1 MEKRLGR
8 GLGSL
13 LGEPQGGHD
22 LLELEVDRIHPNP
35 FQPRKVFDPATLE
48 ELAASIRTHG
58 VLQPLAV
65 RTHGGGYELI
75 AGERRWR
82 AARIAGLAR
91 VPAVVRREVSDHQ
104 MLEWALVENLQR
116 RDLDAIERA
125 QGFKALQDG
134 LGLTQ
139 EQIATAVG
147 LQRSTVTNHLRLLEL
162 APAVQDAVA
171 KELLS
176 MGHARA
182 LLGIKDPGEQ
192 VRLMEQAAREGWS
205 VREVERRVQARLGA
219 QRKDVLQPAAPP
231 PPPQPPWAVDL
242 ERRMRENLGT
252 KVSLQTA
259 GDTKGRIVIEY
270 YSREALDRLCL
281 LLAPRPRV

>member
-13 LGEPQGGHD
+13 LGEPQGSDD
-22 LLELEVDRIHPNP
+22 LLELELDRIRPNP
-35 FQPRKVFDPATLE
+35 FQPRTSIDPAALE
-48 ELAASIRTHG
+48 ELADSIRSHG

-65 RTHGGGYELI
+65 RSLGSGFELI

-82 AARIAGLAR
+82 AARIAGLSR
-91 VPAVVRREVSDHQ
+91 VPAVVRREVSDQQ

-116 RDLDAIERA
+116 RDLDPIERA
-125 QGFKALQDG
+125 RGFKSLQEG

-139 EQIATAVG
+139 EQVAEAVG
-147 LQRSTVTNHLRLLEL
+147 LQRSTVTNHLRLLDL

-171 KELLS
+171 KDLIS

-182 LLGIKDPGEQ
+182 LLGVKEPSDQ
-192 VRLMEQAAREGWS
+192 VRLMEQAARESWS
-205 VREVERRVQARLGA
+205 VREVERRVQARSGTKR
-219 QRKDVLQPAAPP
+219 QVTLQPTAAPAA
-231 PPPQPPWAVDL
+231 PQPPWAAEL
-242 ERRMRENLGT
+242 ERRMRESLGT
-252 KVSLQTA
+252 KVSLQA
-259 GDTKGRIVIEY
+259 LGETKGRIVIDY

-281 LLAPRPRV
+281 ILAPRPSV

>member
-13 LGEPQGGHD
+13 LGEPQAGED
-22 LLELEVDRIHPNP
+22 LLELELERIHPNR
-35 FQPRKVFDPATLE
+35 FQPRKEFDPSTLE
-48 ELAASIRTHG
+48 ELAASIRAHG
-58 VLQPLAV
+58 VLQPIAV
-65 RTHGGGYELI
+65 RSQGSGYELI
-75 AGERRWR
+75 VGERRWR
-82 AARIAGLAR
+82 AARIAGLTR
-91 VPAVVRREVSDHQ
+91 VPAVVRRDVTDQQ

-116 RDLDAIERA
+116 RDLDPIERA
-125 QGFKALQDG
+125 RGFKALQEG
-134 LGLTQ
+134 LSLTQ
-139 EQIATAVG
+139 DQVAAAVG

-171 KELLS
+171 KDLLS

-182 LLGIKDPGEQ
+182 LLGLKEPSEQ

-205 VREVERRVQARLGA
+205 VREVERRVQARVGSK
-219 QRKDVLQPAAPP
+219 RKDVLQPAAPP
-231 PPPQPPWAVDL
+231 PPPQPPWAIDL

-252 KVSLQTA
+252 KVTLQTS
-259 GDTKGRIVIEY
+259 GDTKGRIVIDY